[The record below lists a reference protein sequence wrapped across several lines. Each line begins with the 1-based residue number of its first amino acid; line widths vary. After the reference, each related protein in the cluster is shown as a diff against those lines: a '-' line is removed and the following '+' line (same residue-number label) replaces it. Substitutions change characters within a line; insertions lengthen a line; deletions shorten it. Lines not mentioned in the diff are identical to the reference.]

1 MREIVV
7 NVIAYA
13 LMLIVPGGACGLI
26 LCIVHSTILFPLRC
40 LLSLLDFAL
49 SICLICSFS
58 CFFEQFSLVLN
69 SGSHFSY
76 YATFC

>member
-26 LCIVHSTILFPLRC
+26 LCIVHSTILFPIRC
-40 LLSLLDFAL
+40 LLSLLDLLCQFAL
-49 SICLICSFS
+49 NVVFHASSNNF
-58 CFFEQFSLVLN
+58 
-69 SGSHFSY
+69 H
-76 YATFC
+76 